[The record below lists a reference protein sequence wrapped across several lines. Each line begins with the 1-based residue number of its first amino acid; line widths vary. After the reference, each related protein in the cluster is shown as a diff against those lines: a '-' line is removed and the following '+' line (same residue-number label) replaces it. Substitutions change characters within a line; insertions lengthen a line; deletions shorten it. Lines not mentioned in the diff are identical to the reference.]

1 MLWSVRSTSTDRSVS
16 IGNTRPRA
24 RETVLGLAQRGT
36 ASQSLWN
43 WARGSGYV
51 PPTKGQDDRALR
63 LGVDVRA
70 LLFSTF
76 GGFSPEVEKFLKEL
90 TEERANKLNTAEYDD
105 TTWAARTWMTF
116 TAQKLSIAV
125 HMAATGEL
133 IRALGRAAAT
143 DPRAG

>member
-1 MLWSVRSTSTDRSVS
+1 M
-16 IGNTRPRA
+16 
-24 RETVLGLAQRGT
+24 
-36 ASQSLWN
+36 
-43 WARGSGYV
+43 
-51 PPTKGQDDRALR
+51 PPTKGQYDRALR

-90 TEERANKLNTAEYDD
+90 TVERANKLNTAEYDD

-116 TAQKLSIAV
+116 SAQKLSVAV

-133 IRALGRAAAT
+133 IRALGLAAAA